1 MSATNT
7 TRAIAKLL
15 NIPLSEERLREIT
28 PALSETMK
36 LILPLSKLDLPK
48 EVETTTYLAYLSA
61 IEERKRP
68 DTK

>member
-1 MSATNT
+1 
-7 TRAIAKLL
+7 L